1 MYMKLNRLFLYVLSV
16 FVFFGSTGCTIFGG
30 GKNKNVN
37 KEAMAKA
44 KVENVESLMS
54 TNLKDKLDQVA
65 NLNYGVGYALSK
77 ETDPSKNVKVATDLN
92 TRSISLTGTPS
103 IDEINKMKQMID
115 DLTSQLNTEK
125 ERGAKSL
132 QERDT
137 QIAELQQKTKD
148 LEIAKDTEIKKYMKI
163 AADTA
168 AKADASQA
176 ELDKM
181 NNFFG
186 FGAIW
191 YGIKRLITRLA
202 WFIGIGS
209 VLYIILRFASMSN
222 PLAASLFSIFDT
234 IMSWFVNIIKV
245 LAPKAVE
252 IAGHTATIVAEKYKK
267 TMTKMI
273 DVIQTL
279 KEHQKASGDSHRKY
293 TLDELMV
300 EFSKALNDDEK
311 KMVSQIKND
320 IGFSN

>member
-1 MYMKLNRLFLYVLSV
+1 MYTKLNQLASCLLLASML
-16 FVFFGSTGCTIFGG
+16 FGSTGCAVFGG
-30 GKNKNVN
+30 GKNKNVS
-37 KEAMAKA
+37 KEATAKA
-44 KVENVESLMS
+44 KVENVESLMG
-54 TNLKDKLDQVA
+54 TNLKDKLNQVA

-77 ETDPSKNVKVATDLN
+77 EPDPSKNVQVALDLN
-92 TRSISLTGTPS
+92 TRSISLTGTPT
-103 IDEINKMKQMID
+103 IDEIKKMKQMID

-125 ERGAKSL
+125 ARGAKAL

-137 QIAELQQKTKD
+137 QIADLQQKTKE
-148 LEIAKDTEIKKYMKI
+148 LEVAKDAEIKKYMKI

-181 NNFFG
+181 NSFFG

-209 VLYIILRFASMSN
+209 ILYLILRFASMSN
-222 PLAASLFSIFDT
+222 PIAASIFSIFDT
-234 IMSWFVNIIKV
+234 MMSWFVNLIKV

-252 IAGHTATIVAEKYKK
+252 IAGHTATAVTEKYKK

-273 DVIQTL
+273 DVIETL
-279 KEHQKASGDSHRKY
+279 KEHQKALGDPNRKY

-300 EFSKALNDDEK
+300 EFSKVMNDDEK
-311 KMVSQIKND
+311 KMVSEIKHD
-320 IGFSN
+320 IGFNG